1 MLAEGI
7 AILQKY
13 IRQQSD
19 SVPEQVLAWT
29 EFEDE
34 ARNNALGLWF
44 QGNAAGA
51 LEEEDDYQK

>member
-1 MLAEGI
+1 MEQGEEDWSSSLNAYMLAEGI

-19 SVPEQVLAWT
+19 SVPEHDLAWT

-34 ARNNALGLWF
+34 ARNNALGLW
-44 QGNAAGA
+44 
-51 LEEEDDYQK
+51 

>member
-1 MLAEGI
+1 MEEGEEDWSSSLSAYMLAEGL

-13 IRQQSD
+13 IRKQSD

-34 ARNNALGLWF
+34 ARNNALGLW
-44 QGNAAGA
+44 
-51 LEEEDDYQK
+51 

>member
-34 ARNNALGLWF
+34 ARKNALGLW
-44 QGNAAGA
+44 
-51 LEEEDDYQK
+51 